1 MSAEI
6 PESHRDLIEGPI
18 YSVFTTISSSGTPM
32 NTLMW
37 SSWDGEHILV
47 NTRGYSKKI
56 KNIKANPKVALMAVD
71 PENPYR
77 WIDVRGTVEEV
88 VPDEGLSNINGHAKL
103 YTGNDEYY
111 GSVAPIE
118 MKGKEDRV
126 VIKMKPLQT
135 FAFPP
140 EGM

>member
-1 MSAEI
+1 M
-6 PESHRDLIEGPI
+6 
-18 YSVFTTISSSGTPM
+18 
-32 NTLMW
+32 
-37 SSWDGEHILV
+37 
-47 NTRGYSKKI
+47 
-56 KNIKANPKVALMAVD
+56 
-71 PENPYR
+71 
-77 WIDVRGTVEEV
+77 EEV
-88 VPDEGLSNINGHAKL
+88 VPDEGLSNINAYAKL

-135 FAFPP
+135 FVFPP